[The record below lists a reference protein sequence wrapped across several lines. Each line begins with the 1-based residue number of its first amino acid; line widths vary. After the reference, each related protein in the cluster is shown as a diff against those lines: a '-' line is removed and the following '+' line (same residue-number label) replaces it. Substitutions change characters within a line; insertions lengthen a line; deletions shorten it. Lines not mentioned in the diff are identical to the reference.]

1 MKFKDRI
8 TKTKFERKIMRE
20 YKGNIEGSRY
30 DEMKRD
36 GSGDFVRLTLY
47 YQDGKHIGTW
57 TNGKGWLF

>member
-8 TKTKFERKIMRE
+8 TKSKFERKIMRE
-20 YKGNIEGSRY
+20 YKGNIESSPY

-47 YQDGKHIGTW
+47 YQNEKHIGTW

>member
-8 TKTKFERKIMRE
+8 TKSKFERKIMRE
-20 YKGNIEGSRY
+20 YKGNIESSPY

-36 GSGDFVRLTLY
+36 GSGEIVRLTLY
-47 YQDGKHIGTW
+47 YQNGKHIGTW